1 MDIERCSFFVGEKD
15 SENAVPMISVTKAST
30 GKPHEKSSSKWGKF
44 MANGKSEPVSNGK
57 AGGTPLSLM
66 KASRTIPEGEEHE
79 TQLHHK
85 PLSTQHSNE
94 SVNHKELLETL
105 LDIKYDIKK
114 EVSALN
120 DKMSRLDTQ
129 IEVLIKTIGSS
140 YPPQRRDSSPNG
152 SSMRFESEMTETR
165 STSPDS
171 NSSLKAPKRLSKL
184 TKGSKVSPQL
194 PALNNS
200 GDSPVKSKSTGSS
213 RQDSALSI
221 TAESGASGLTLAT
234 TVDMADEE
242 TGANPNSQRKNKISN
257 LDML

>member
-1 MDIERCSFFVGEKD
+1 MTGEKD
-15 SENAVPMISVTKAST
+15 SEHALPTISVTKASG

-44 MANGKSEPVSNGK
+44 MANGKSDPVSNGK
-57 AGGTPLSLM
+57 AGGGTPLSLM
-66 KASRTIPEGEEHE
+66 KASKSIPEGEEQE

-85 PLSTQHSNE
+85 PLTSQQSND
-94 SVNHKELLETL
+94 SVNHKQLLETL
-105 LDIKYDIKK
+105 LDIKYDIKR
-114 EVSALN
+114 EVSTLN
-120 DKMSRLDTQ
+120 DKMSKLDSQ

-140 YPPQRRDSSPNG
+140 YPPPRQDSSPNG

-171 NSSLKAPKRLSKL
+171 NSSLKAPKRLTKL

-194 PALNNS
+194 PALNNT

-213 RQDSALSI
+213 RRDSAMSI

-234 TVDMADEE
+234 TVDMTDDDN
-242 TGANPNSQRKNKISN
+242 GSNVNPNSQRKNKISN